1 MFRCIII
8 LSPIIKKK
16 KKKNHSL
23 LSLQIFK
30 HNFFLFINSTP
41 HSIHQ
46 ERKKVN
52 KYVIPPTNEEH
63 RLLQEPKVVYL
74 LVNFL
79 FFCFCF
85 LRKILDFYLMGFPQW
100 CCWRFLLVF
109 LVFSW
114 VCNDFLI
121 YVTCSWWV
129 LIIFR

>member
-16 KKKNHSL
+16 EEEKEPLTSL
-23 LSLQIFK
+23 PP
-30 HNFFLFINSTP
+30 NFQTQFLPLHKLNPTLHPS
-41 HSIHQ
+41 
-46 ERKKVN
+46 RKKVN